1 MQRFT
6 RIINKTLSV
15 RLSLMVVLA
24 MSVLLMASLFVMLYF
39 SRKTIKAEALQKA
52 SQTLESTVEHIDNI
66 LLSVEQTTGNI
77 YFCLQP
83 HLNQPDMVYTYC
95 RQLVESSPYVVGA
108 AIAYQ
113 PNYFKEGENFMAYFH
128 RDMAN
133 DTLALTEQPIRQSK
147 WFNNLPYTQQ
157 AWYIEP
163 MKSNKPGWMN
173 PLVKMDDVTNP
184 IITFCLPVPGEDGK
198 PIAVIGTDVL
208 LSTLSNIVLEAKPSA
223 NSYCTLLDGDGSIIV
238 HPNGSQLLRQTAFT
252 MSRHAG
258 EPSVREAI
266 QAMISGESGYR
277 TFKIGGTNYY
287 VFYKPFERTMVPGRS
302 MEKLCWS
309 AGIVYPEDD
318 IFGDYNDLSY
328 YVILIAVICL
338 LVIYLLCHAIIHRQ
352 LKPLSMLTES
362 AQRIAKGNFTEP
374 IPDSRQE
381 DEIGRLQDNFQQ
393 MQQSLATNIGQLEQ
407 IQNTLKEHGESLRK
421 AYARAQKADSMK
433 TTFLHN
439 MTDQM
444 TNPAVTIRED
454 VDMLCKGTGNRSQ
467 LADEIIDNGKTIADL
482 LDNLIKKS
490 NEEIGKEVDDD

>member
-1 MQRFT
+1 M
-6 RIINKTLSV
+6 
-15 RLSLMVVLA
+15 
-24 MSVLLMASLFVMLYF
+24 
-39 SRKTIKAEALQKA
+39 
-52 SQTLESTVEHIDNI
+52 
-66 LLSVEQTTGNI
+66 
-77 YFCLQP
+77 
-83 HLNQPDMVYTYC
+83 
-95 RQLVESSPYVVGA
+95 
-108 AIAYQ
+108 
-113 PNYFKEGENFMAYFH
+113 
-128 RDMAN
+128 
-133 DTLALTEQPIRQSK
+133 
-147 WFNNLPYTQQ
+147 
-157 AWYIEP
+157 
-163 MKSNKPGWMN
+163 
-173 PLVKMDDVTNP
+173 
-184 IITFCLPVPGEDGK
+184 
-198 PIAVIGTDVL
+198 
-208 LSTLSNIVLEAKPSA
+208 
-223 NSYCTLLDGDGSIIV
+223 
-238 HPNGSQLLRQTAFT
+238 
-252 MSRHAG
+252 
-258 EPSVREAI
+258 
-266 QAMISGESGYR
+266 
-277 TFKIGGTNYY
+277 
-287 VFYKPFERTMVPGRS
+287 FYKPFERTMVPGRS